1 MKMKYFGYLPIAV
14 GLLFL
19 ASYVP
24 TAFQALT
31 NQGGEIEVAASADMS
46 KEQVLMRLVRQN
58 LEARHYAENTI
69 DDNFS
74 KKVFKEYTDIINFRK
89 LFLTEGDFNALKA
102 FETKIDDEMMG
113 ETYQLFDLSLQIRDK
128 RRKEAQSY
136 YKEILAQPFDFAKDE
151 TFETDVKKIGLAKNE
166 AEIKERWRQYLKYD
180 VLRRV
185 AGALEAQEKSK
196 DSKTTPK
203 TFEQIEA
210 EARKGTARVMD
221 DFFLRMEKE
230 EMSSKRATY
239 INAIT
244 ACYDPH
250 TNYFAPRERQE
261 FVEEFSGRYEGIG
274 ARLQKKEDG
283 TIKVSEVIP
292 GGPAFRNGVLKAE
305 DIILK
310 VAQADGEPVEIT
322 NMLIEDAVKLIKGKK
337 ATEVRLTVRRLDG
350 TTAVVPIVRDVV
362 VIEETYAKSV
372 IVTDKDKKKIGY
384 INLPGFYADFSETG
398 GRNCGEDVK
407 EEIRKLKAE
416 GAEGIVLDLRNNG
429 GGSLD
434 EVVKMTGLFIE
445 DGPVVQVKGRKGSP
459 QIRDD
464 EDDKIEYDGA
474 LVVMVNSFS
483 ASASEILAGAI
494 QDYKRGVII
503 GSKSTYGKGTVQA
516 QVDLDRFLPASFDN
530 IKPLGAITLT
540 IQKFYRI
547 NGTTNQLTGVI
558 PDIIL
563 PDLYNAI
570 EVGEK
575 EQDYPLAAD
584 KIDPLKYKVWTKN
597 ESKIAK
603 AKEKSAERIAKDEV
617 FKLINENAQRIRKQ
631 NDNSEISLN
640 LEKFR
645 SWQKQLNDEGTKF
658 KAISDYQSGIE
669 VMPLKADFAKNNA
682 DSLTKSR
689 IDFWHKSIKKDIQLS
704 EAIAVIKEMM

>member
-261 FVEEFSGRYEGIG
+261 FVEEFSGRY
-274 ARLQKKEDG
+274 
-283 TIKVSEVIP
+283 
-292 GGPAFRNGVLKAE
+292 
-305 DIILK
+305 
-310 VAQADGEPVEIT
+310 
-322 NMLIEDAVKLIKGKK
+322 
-337 ATEVRLTVRRLDG
+337 
-350 TTAVVPIVRDVV
+350 
-362 VIEETYAKSV
+362 
-372 IVTDKDKKKIGY
+372 
-384 INLPGFYADFSETG
+384 
-398 GRNCGEDVK
+398 
-407 EEIRKLKAE
+407 
-416 GAEGIVLDLRNNG
+416 
-429 GGSLD
+429 
-434 EVVKMTGLFIE
+434 
-445 DGPVVQVKGRKGSP
+445 
-459 QIRDD
+459 
-464 EDDKIEYDGA
+464 
-474 LVVMVNSFS
+474 
-483 ASASEILAGAI
+483 
-494 QDYKRGVII
+494 
-503 GSKSTYGKGTVQA
+503 
-516 QVDLDRFLPASFDN
+516 
-530 IKPLGAITLT
+530 
-540 IQKFYRI
+540 
-547 NGTTNQLTGVI
+547 
-558 PDIIL
+558 
-563 PDLYNAI
+563 
-570 EVGEK
+570 
-575 EQDYPLAAD
+575 
-584 KIDPLKYKVWTKN
+584 
-597 ESKIAK
+597 
-603 AKEKSAERIAKDEV
+603 
-617 FKLINENAQRIRKQ
+617 
-631 NDNSEISLN
+631 
-640 LEKFR
+640 
-645 SWQKQLNDEGTKF
+645 
-658 KAISDYQSGIE
+658 
-669 VMPLKADFAKNNA
+669 
-682 DSLTKSR
+682 
-689 IDFWHKSIKKDIQLS
+689 
-704 EAIAVIKEMM
+704 

>member
-1 MKMKYFGYLPIAV
+1 
-14 GLLFL
+14 
-19 ASYVP
+19 
-24 TAFQALT
+24 
-31 NQGGEIEVAASADMS
+31 MS